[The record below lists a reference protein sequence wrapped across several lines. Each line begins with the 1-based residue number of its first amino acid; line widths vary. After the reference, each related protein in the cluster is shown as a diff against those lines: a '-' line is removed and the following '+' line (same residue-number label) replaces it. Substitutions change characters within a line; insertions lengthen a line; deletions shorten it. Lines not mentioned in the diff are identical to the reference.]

1 MQGFISEIFSSFQGE
16 GGSVRGSCQG
26 RRQIFIRFAGC
37 NLAEA
42 GKPCV
47 WCDSP
52 QAQAGGCPSANI
64 ETGAG
69 SGVFKDTPNPL
80 NVESL
85 LKVVEELRSPD
96 MHSLSL
102 TGGEPLLQAG
112 FIEELCNE
120 SVDRIYLETNG
131 TLPRAAKKIAD
142 HVDYACVDLKDET
155 ALPYSGWQKVLESEL
170 ETTRILKDAGA
181 AVFAKIVVTERTV
194 VEMIAGVAEKLAK
207 LGVPL
212 AIQPVTTTDSAV
224 KISSE
229 KLYLLSEAAAQYL
242 SADDITIS
250 FQSHKQIGIL

>member
-37 NLAEA
+37 NLAQA

-64 ETGAG
+64 ETSAG
-69 SGVFKDTPNPL
+69 RGVFKDAENPL
-80 NVESL
+80 EVDAL

-96 MHSLSL
+96 LHSLSL

-112 FIEELCNE
+112 FIEAFCLET
-120 SVDRIYLETNG
+120 VDQIYLETNG
-131 TLPRAAKKIAD
+131 TLPKAAKKIAD

-155 ALPYSGWQKVLESEL
+155 ALPYSGWQRVLESEL
-170 ETTRILKDAGA
+170 ETARILTDAGA
-181 AVFAKIVVTERTV
+181 AVFAKIVITQGTN
-194 VEMIAGVAEKLAK
+194 VETIAGVAEKLAE

-224 KISSE
+224 KIGRE
-229 KLYLLSEAAAQYL
+229 KLFKLSEAAAQYL
-242 SADDITIS
+242 SADDITLS